1 MTYTI
6 SQLQSEELLLEHAKS
21 SYNITLLGKYE
32 WVLILIFIL
41 IGVGTLLF
49 APEHRTYAIVPLAI
63 GIIESIKYPKRVER
77 WVAKKK
83 TEKKFN
89 KEILFELV
97 EQTLSI
103 AYEGVTKQH
112 RYQDMRSCWISD
124 TGILFKVS
132 FEEYYY
138 ISFRSLSSNVAPT
151 EIIAFLKGKF
161 LSSKIVVK
169 YKTLIEELHAN

>member
-32 WVLILIFIL
+32 WVLILVFIL

-63 GIIESIKYPKRVER
+63 GIIELIKYPKRLER

-83 TEKKFN
+83 TEKNLTKKFYLN
-89 KEILFELV
+89 SLNRLYPSLMKGLPNSTVIRICDLAGYQIRAYYSKFRMKNTTTFRFDLSAPMWL
-97 EQTLSI
+97 QT
-103 AYEGVTKQH
+103 K
-112 RYQDMRSCWISD
+112 
-124 TGILFKVS
+124 
-132 FEEYYY
+132 
-138 ISFRSLSSNVAPT
+138 
-151 EIIAFLKGKF
+151 
-161 LSSKIVVK
+161 
-169 YKTLIEELHAN
+169 